1 MNKKEALTELL
12 RDRDLTIQTT
22 ENYFPLY
29 SSEESSENHEIV
41 HISVKIPELPFAKV
55 YNTLD
60 IVAPKDVGT
69 QTLDPGYTPLIKD
82 LFSYDFFSDF
92 NIPHLND
99 TVSFD
104 ENNTQTYA
112 SDEMQMDFADQEV
125 LGLETPLFNEEF
137 EDTYHCSDYDPA
149 SLVDLTTNSSRII
162 ALPFKKTGS
171 DTPVYIPV
179 NFMQNIFG
187 KVGTGAGD
195 SPAEAKID
203 ALYDCIAQYVKL
215 QVVTNSFAMPRIDSD
230 ESNEHPDFLNTL
242 AELESVHDEAM
253 VNVAFFDASLG
264 GKYPVVCCAVF
275 GSDEVNRPMLNVAFA
290 ANLDLS
296 KAMKKA
302 YLQAMTTILN
312 PYQNTPDC
320 EDEPIFKYRLVYDT
334 SSVMNLQNIE
344 GISLN
349 TGGLLPFE
357 IFMSANSDYP
367 LSTIDRKLTAD
378 DEYRTLVEIITREDK
393 SIYFYTFNEEFNV
406 VKAIIPGFS
415 EARDPEFFEEKNSNI
430 GLMYHDFFENLD
442 NNDPETIGEFLE
454 SIKDTE
460 IPDDKSVYELLKL
473 PPLSCDVPS
482 ALTIGELKAL
492 IALAQQDFDA
502 YLYWAEWTLEQ
513 NQKSPV
519 NLEIGLHHCLIDY
532 LNHYLS
538 GEEEL
543 KNYLSLRELQYDEWT
558 IEEADGHLTGNL
570 KYFYYA
576 SDFREYLNSDMYEYL
591 IQLFLAVREA
601 NRKDE

>member
-162 ALPFKKTGS
+162 ALPFKKAGS

-393 SIYFYTFNEEFNV
+393 SIYFYTFNDEFNV
-406 VKAIIPGFS
+406 VKQGNVN
-415 EARDPEFFEEKNSNI
+415 ARIESREDPDPEHSHDLELIVGKDNSSGIPDSLN
-430 GLMYHDFFENLD
+430 GLGHKSFYGLEDDGKILRILIDIQPYGGSLQGRKISIRSYSYSLASVD
-442 NNDPETIGEFLE
+442 NTLGTFDSMNNESLE
-454 SIKDTE
+454 SALKLQNDNVPAFTYDLWTNSYYYSDIIYKDNIFDVVSGRIKTE
-460 IPDDKSVYELLKL
+460 SLPFEITFTMDYGSKDSLIPVSSELLGTVK
-473 PPLSCDVPS
+473 
-482 ALTIGELKAL
+482 
-492 IALAQQDFDA
+492 
-502 YLYWAEWTLEQ
+502 
-513 NQKSPV
+513 
-519 NLEIGLHHCLIDY
+519 
-532 LNHYLS
+532 
-538 GEEEL
+538 
-543 KNYLSLRELQYDEWT
+543 
-558 IEEADGHLTGNL
+558 
-570 KYFYYA
+570 
-576 SDFREYLNSDMYEYL
+576 
-591 IQLFLAVREA
+591 
-601 NRKDE
+601 